1 MPNVAA
7 TLGQASRR
15 HADHLAVRHGERSLT
30 YAELDDAVRR
40 FASSLAAHGLQRG
53 DRVAVYAKNCPEY
66 VIAMYGAFAAGM
78 VFVPVNAKLAGPELE
93 VILESS
99 RARLLVHDP
108 KGAAAVRQVTGGDL
122 TTVEVGPEFD
132 RFLADGSG
140 TAQPADVEADDLAW
154 LFYTSG
160 TTGRPKGA
168 MLTHRNLTAMTW
180 LELADVCDYRADDV
194 VLHLAPLSHGGG
206 LYLLGAIAR
215 GATNLI
221 PTEASFDPAEALRT
235 IERERVTVIAFLA
248 PTMIVML
255 LDADAQVRA
264 DTSSLRRAVY
274 GGAPLHLAHARRMV
288 DRFGTAFVQIYGQ
301 GESPM
306 TITYLD
312 LAGAPVDDALL
323 TSAGVPHPGVE
334 VAVLDE
340 ADRPVPV
347 GSPGQICVRGDTV
360 MTGYLDNP
368 AATAETLRN
377 GWLHTG
383 DVGRFDEHG
392 RLTLLDRDKDVI
404 ISGGT
409 NIYPREVEDALL
421 AHPAVHEVIVFGEH
435 DDVWGESVTAVV
447 VPTPGTAATAEELID
462 WCRTRIASFKKPK
475 RLVFVEALP
484 TSATGKVLRREL
496 RATLTGGSAQ
506 LPGVGTKV
514 TDRAPT
520 GS

>member
-66 VIAMYGAFAAGM
+66 VIAMYGASAAGM

-180 LELADVCDYRADDV
+180 LELADVCD
-194 VLHLAPLSHGGG
+194 
-206 LYLLGAIAR
+206 
-215 GATNLI
+215 
-221 PTEASFDPAEALRT
+221 
-235 IERERVTVIAFLA
+235 
-248 PTMIVML
+248 
-255 LDADAQVRA
+255 
-264 DTSSLRRAVY
+264 
-274 GGAPLHLAHARRMV
+274 
-288 DRFGTAFVQIYGQ
+288 
-301 GESPM
+301 
-306 TITYLD
+306 
-312 LAGAPVDDALL
+312 
-323 TSAGVPHPGVE
+323 
-334 VAVLDE
+334 
-340 ADRPVPV
+340 
-347 GSPGQICVRGDTV
+347 
-360 MTGYLDNP
+360 
-368 AATAETLRN
+368 
-377 GWLHTG
+377 
-383 DVGRFDEHG
+383 
-392 RLTLLDRDKDVI
+392 
-404 ISGGT
+404 
-409 NIYPREVEDALL
+409 
-421 AHPAVHEVIVFGEH
+421 
-435 DDVWGESVTAVV
+435 
-447 VPTPGTAATAEELID
+447 
-462 WCRTRIASFKKPK
+462 
-475 RLVFVEALP
+475 
-484 TSATGKVLRREL
+484 
-496 RATLTGGSAQ
+496 
-506 LPGVGTKV
+506 
-514 TDRAPT
+514 
-520 GS
+520 